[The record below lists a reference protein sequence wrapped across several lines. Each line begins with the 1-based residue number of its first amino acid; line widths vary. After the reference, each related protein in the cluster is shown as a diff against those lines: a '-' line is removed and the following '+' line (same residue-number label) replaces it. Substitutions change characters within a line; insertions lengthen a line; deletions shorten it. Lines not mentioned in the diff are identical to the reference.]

1 MAILDISFGKI
12 PAEKNVPVKEFVGKI
27 NLDFKPSKIF
37 FIRGKEISYDYKYEV
52 TMRDSNNPTLQTGF
66 LDMDY
71 GNSSSPPFKC
81 WISGFSQ
88 TSITFK
94 TYYNSSG
101 NYLYNGS
108 VELKGTLIALE

>member
-52 TMRDSNNPTLQTGF
+52 TMRDSNRPTLQTGF

-81 WISGFSQ
+81 WIGRFSQ

-94 TYYNSSG
+94 TYYYASG
-101 NYLYNGS
+101 NYLYDGS